1 MKRFARIFVM
11 LFLNFHFCSAAENY
25 SLRVV
30 LDPGHGGHD
39 LGATR
44 DSFVESKIVLEISKK
59 VKKRLEELNI
69 TDVHLTRESDQTLSL
84 QDRVSFANKIGAD
97 IYVSLHANTSISPS
111 LSGMEFYFSNFK
123 PDSQT
128 MSAAPEEMTN
138 NEVVAQVVK
147 DFNSYAKIE
156 NSLSLSKAFQ
166 VNNQSTKSI
175 IKQAPFY
182 VLENTQMPSVL
193 IELGF
198 ISNRREAKNLTNP
211 EYQNAVADSI
221 AEAVLEFKKSL
232 RKE

>member
-1 MKRFARIFVM
+1 
-11 LFLNFHFCSAAENY
+11 
-25 SLRVV
+25 
-30 LDPGHGGHD
+30 
-39 LGATR
+39 
-44 DSFVESKIVLEISKK
+44 
-59 VKKRLEELNI
+59 
-69 TDVHLTRESDQTLSL
+69 
-84 QDRVSFANKIGAD
+84 
-97 IYVSLHANTSISPS
+97 SLHANTSISPS